1 MSFARPLAMSLSLLL
16 AAGCSPGGGAVAPRT
31 PPQPPS
37 APLFPAGSSAAQHI
51 LGGIDPSRALETSR
65 AAQHR
70 ESGDDEDDGGWHELR
85 LPVLQSCG
93 SGIVATDCSVWTFT
107 NGRGGRSLRSTAATA
122 IANPPSL
129 NFCRDAFPVADL
141 GAPAQ
146 PVLGLGTSA
155 FYLAYTG
162 TKPAPIVTFATRWS
176 DVSVANTFAGS
187 ATVANPVTLA
197 PVTTGSA
204 YRGWLVFFT
213 WSWPADIL
221 AIPFAVNE
229 IQLAAASAPLAVPP
243 GGSAPLGAF
252 DCLGRP
258 ITATA
263 AGSSFGFNPDHG
275 GARLTSATAELNV
288 PVYGGAN
295 PSGTISLSDDR
306 GARTVDPV
314 TAGAPPP
321 VTEPP
326 AGR

>member
-16 AAGCSPGGGAVAPRT
+16 AAGCSPGGGAVAP
-31 PPQPPS
+31 PAPQPPS
-37 APLFPAGSSAAQHI
+37 APLFPAGSSAAQYI
-51 LGGIDPSRALETSR
+51 LGGIDASR
-65 AAQHR
+65 AAQHHD
-70 ESGDDEDDGGWHELR
+70 EDEDGDDDDGGWHDLR

-93 SGIVATDCSVWTFT
+93 GGIVATDCAVWTFT
-107 NGRGGRSLRSTAATA
+107 NGRGGRSLRSTAPAPL
-122 IANPPSL
+122 ANAPSL
-129 NFCRDAFPVADL
+129 NFCRDAFPADL

-146 PVLGLGTSA
+146 QMLGLGTSA

-176 DVSVANTFAGS
+176 NVSVANTFTGT

-197 PVTTGSA
+197 PVVTGSA

-229 IQLAAASAPLAVPP
+229 IQLSAASSPLAIPA
-243 GGSAPLGAF
+243 GGSAQLGAF

-263 AGSSFGFNPDHG
+263 TGSGFGFNPNRSG
-275 GARLTSATAELNV
+275 TRLTSAGAELNA
-288 PVYGGAN
+288 PVSGGAN
-295 PSGTISLSDDR
+295 PSGAVYLSDDR

-314 TAGAPPP
+314 VAGPPAPVTSPPP
-321 VTEPP
+321 
-326 AGR
+326 GR